1 MAPAVKIIGGDQA
14 VYEHVDIRTGTA
26 FGTTDT
32 YNGVFAGNSQKA
44 LDLRTAVLLAWPR
57 EEIMEKIVRPIN
69 SSAQLMNSLMYFN
82 AEPGYKDIIAKSG
95 VSKFTEGTQ
104 ASRNAK
110 ALALVKK
117 YYPEATATNPVVKIK
132 LLFGQP
138 SNVRRVAEA
147 ALAKASVA
155 QAGFDM
161 DVAPTSGWSSFL
173 ESAKYDLSFF
183 AWVKSALL
191 QRGNVGTYQEQNY
204 QGYSN
209 PEIEKIY
216 TELNGKLLTAAEIAD
231 RFLKVETILMRD
243 AISLPIFQHP
253 SVTGV
258 TAKLMG
264 VAPSPLSPNL
274 VWNVWDWYF
283 TA

>member
-1 MAPAVKIIGGDQA
+1 
-14 VYEHVDIRTGTA
+14 
-26 FGTTDT
+26 
-32 YNGVFAGNSQKA
+32 
-44 LDLRTAVLLAWPR
+44 
-57 EEIMEKIVRPIN
+57 
-69 SSAQLMNSLMYFN
+69 MYFN

-231 RFLKVETILMRD
+231 RFLRL
-243 AISLPIFQHP
+243 
-253 SVTGV
+253 
-258 TAKLMG
+258 KL
-264 VAPSPLSPNL
+264 S
-274 VWNVWDWYF
+274 
-283 TA
+283 